1 MRVLHVLHSMAFGG
15 AEVLVH
21 DFLRATRADTWQSVA
36 CLDAVGPLGEALRTD
51 GVRVDALHRRAG
63 LDPRMALGLRALIQ
77 SERPDVV
84 CAHQYTPWSY
94 AAMAVATCR
103 PRPALAFIEHGRHY
117 PDQRRPKR
125 VAANRAAFLH
135 LTGRVV
141 AVCGYIKRLL
151 VDNEGIPASHIDVV
165 YNGVDPSRFDPAA
178 VGDARARLRA
188 ELGLSPEQPVVACV
202 ARIHPVKDHPT
213 LVRAFA
219 HAAKRVPDA
228 HLLVVGAGDTGE
240 LRALAGELGVAGS
253 VTFTGA
259 RRDIPAVY
267 AASDVFAM
275 ASLSEGTS
283 VTLLESMLLERPS
296 AVTDVGGNP
305 EIVARDTT
313 GLLSPRGDA
322 EALGANLASL
332 LADPARRAA
341 MGRRGRAR
349 VLDRFTQAR
358 MHAAWL
364 GLFDD
369 LAARRSH

>member
-1 MRVLHVLHSMAFGG
+1 MRVLHVLHSMALGG
-15 AEVLVH
+15 AEVLVC
-21 DFLRATRADTWQSVA
+21 DFLRATRADIWQAVV
-36 CLDAVGPLGEALRTD
+36 CLDAVGPLGEALRAE
-51 GVRVDALHRRAG
+51 GVRVDVLGRREG
-63 LDPRMALGLRALIQ
+63 FDPRMVLGLRAFLEA
-77 SERPDVV
+77 ERPDVV

-103 PRPALAFIEHGRHY
+103 ERPGLAFIEHGRHH
-117 PDQRRPKR
+117 PDRRRPKR
-125 VAANRAAFLH
+125 VLANRGLFLH

-151 VDNEGIPASHIDVV
+151 VENEGIPASRIDVV
-165 YNGVDPSRFDPAA
+165 YNGVDPSRFDPATA
-178 VGDARARLRA
+178 GDARARVRA
-188 ELGLSPEQPVVACV
+188 ELGLRPEQPVAVCV
-202 ARIHPVKDHPT
+202 ARLHPVKDHPT
-213 LVRAFA
+213 LLRAFA
-219 HAAKRVPDA
+219 YAVRRVPDA
-228 HLLVVGAGDTGE
+228 HLLVVGAGDATQ
-240 LRALAGELGVAGS
+240 LRALAGELGVAGQVS
-253 VTFTGA
+253 FTGA

-296 AVTDVGGNP
+296 VVTDVGGNP
-305 EIVARDTT
+305 EIVARDVT

-322 EALGANLASL
+322 EALGANLAAL
-332 LADPARRAA
+332 LSDRERAAA

-364 GLFDD
+364 GLFGD
-369 LAARRSH
+369 LAVRRRG